1 MKRKKFILIL
11 ASVFILA
18 MVAVPTYAAV
28 TDQQKT
34 EIDALNKKIAE
45 LQKQIVDKY
54 AEAGEITK
62 AQADSTK
69 ANIDLS
75 EQYRQQYAQKF
86 GSAAPAQGYG
96 PGLGY
101 GPGYY
106 GGWGANAG
114 GYYGGCW

>member
-1 MKRKKFILIL
+1 MSIFILVM
-11 ASVFILA
+11 A
-18 MVAVPTYAAV
+18 AVPTYAAM

-34 EIDALNKKIAE
+34 EIDALNQQIAE

-54 AEAGEITK
+54 VQAGEITQ

-75 EQYRQQYAQKF
+75 EKYRQQYSQQYGTTAQW
-86 GSAAPAQGYG
+86 GYG
-96 PGLGY
+96 SGY
-101 GPGYY
+101 G
-106 GGWGANAG
+106 GGWGANGG